1 MAVHADLHAQMRGAP
16 VQRIADHVAVTI
28 AANVLLV
35 AGVRGS
41 ASEIIALA
49 SGRAEHGQ
57 RPRQR

>member
-1 MAVHADLHAQMRGAP
+1 MLTSMRRCAAPP
-16 VQRIADHVAVTI
+16 VQPI
-28 AANVLLV
+28 VLLV